1 MNLHRVVRPVSFTIG
16 ILLSLTGAVFADG
29 AQYSEEHLRAEL
41 VADTRLLQSSSTL
54 RVGVEFVLEP
64 GWHIYA
70 KNPGDVGLPTE
81 VVWSLPAGASAG
93 EVVYPAAKEFRHDDE
108 VSFGFEERALLFSDV
123 TLTSAEPA
131 AELPVTASLS
141 WVLCKDEC
149 IPGSATLTTRV
160 AVAGGVTN
168 PDVAKRFDEV
178 LNATA
183 AERGVV
189 RAEPDSLTGFL
200 LIALGAFAGG
210 VILNLM
216 PCVLPVVSLKILGLV
231 EDAPAHERRMHGFLY
246 TLGVLAS
253 FLSLATLLAVIRWV
267 GGEVGWGFQFQ
278 SPQFVVG
285 MLFLVF
291 LLGLNL
297 AGVFEVGATLQ
308 RAAGQVRTSDG
319 AVGAFLT
326 GVLATA
332 LATPCT
338 APFMGSAIAASL
350 SMPLPMTL
358 TVFAA
363 LGMGMALPY
372 LVLCLCPFY
381 IRFLPKPG
389 TWMESLKQALAFPM
403 FVTAVWLLWVLGNQ
417 QGVDAVAAAGFGLV
431 LLGLAAWV
439 VGRWGTPVCS
449 KRSRRLA
456 FSVATVAVA
465 GAVIAGMPGVLRVQ
479 EVDAVMEDR
488 RSDVG
493 IPWVPYSDEVLR
505 RLTAERKPVLLDF
518 TAAWCLVCQVNEKRV
533 LRSHEIVELVARTGI
548 VPVRADWTRP
558 DPTIKRLLDSYGQ
571 SGVPLVVVQDSD
583 GKARQFPSL
592 LSASELAGELRRV
605 SAGGTVSRGVDM
617 ASLDSGKS
625 LH

>member
-1 MNLHRVVRPVSFTIG
+1 MRREGLMKQVAFALGVLVGVPVY
-16 ILLSLTGAVFADG
+16 AVADG
-29 AQYSEEHLRAEL
+29 AQHVEEHLRAE
-41 VADTRLLQSSSTL
+41 VMADTRLLQSSSTL

-81 VVWSLPAGASAG
+81 VVWSVPAGAAVG
-93 EVVYPAAKEFRHDDE
+93 DLVYPQAKEFRHEDE

-123 TLTSAEPA
+123 TLTAAAPA
-131 AELPVTASLS
+131 AELPVTASVS

-149 IPGSATLTTRV
+149 IPGSTTLTTRI
-160 AVAGGVTN
+160 AIAGGVTN
-168 PDVAKRFDEV
+168 PEVAKRFDEV
-178 LNATA
+178 LAATA

-200 LIALGAFAGG
+200 LIAIGAFAGG
-210 VILNLM
+210 IILNLM

-246 TLGVLAS
+246 TFGVLSS
-253 FLSLATLLAVIRWV
+253 FLGLATLLAVIRWV

-319 AVGAFLT
+319 AAGAFLT

-381 IRFLPKPG
+381 VRFLPKPG

-456 FSVATVAVA
+456 FSLATVAV
-465 GAVIAGMPGVLRVQ
+465 GAAIVAGMPGILRVQ
-479 EVDAVMEDR
+479 EVDAVTEDR
-488 RSDVG
+488 RSEAG
-493 IPWVPYSDEVLR
+493 IPWVPYS
-505 RLTAERKPVLLDF
+505 A
-518 TAAWCLVCQVNEKRV
+518 VNEKRV
-533 LRSHEIVELVARTGI
+533 LRNREIVELVAQSGV

-571 SGVPLVVVQDSD
+571 SGVPLVVVQDVE
-583 GKARQFPSL
+583 GKAKQFPSL
-592 LSASELAGELRRV
+592 LNRRKYLLKKENHKAHFPEALFALTLLV
-605 SAGGTVSRGVDM
+605 
-617 ASLDSGKS
+617 
-625 LH
+625 